1 MGRPEDSRVK
11 IPALAHFTR
20 LGYTWSEDRVIY
32 LINDT
37 RHTETYFWNSLQS
50 LATES
55 QIQRVL
61 DGKPIIIGG
70 VNYRNEFVTEEA

>member
-1 MGRPEDSRVK
+1 M
-11 IPALAHFTR
+11 
-20 LGYTWSEDRVIY
+20 IY

-55 QIQRVL
+55 QIKRVL

-70 VNYRNEFVTEEA
+70 VSYRIEFVTEEA